1 MFRSQQ
7 IHINIISV
15 FVNFCDTLVEDDIR
29 VINVSYCLVQA
40 LTLTLQSDEWMS
52 KYSQVNWYVR
62 NVPKSHDYSAITQVH
77 TLLWFVLR
85 HMFCWATV
93 ATSRSIDPRFC
104 LQRFCRWVASP
115 KQSTPPLSHSSFFL
129 TSLSITF
136 CLSVLSC
143 LHFFPPSPPL
153 PLSKQ
158 KRDQLSFPCKIA
170 QKPV

>member
-1 MFRSQQ
+1 
-7 IHINIISV
+7 
-15 FVNFCDTLVEDDIR
+15 
-29 VINVSYCLVQA
+29 
-40 LTLTLQSDEWMS
+40 MS

-62 NVPKSHDYSAITQVH
+62 NAPKSHDYSAITQVH
-77 TLLWFVLR
+77 TLLWFVLS

-129 TSLSITF
+129 TSLPITF
-136 CLSVLSC
+136 RLSVLSC

-158 KRDQLSFPCKIA
+158 KRDQVFHAKLHRNLFNHKVSILGLTIVMQFRSFSLDCFHTTIA
-170 QKPV
+170 SIPL